1 MAIKTVFPETIDD
14 KVSRAQ
20 VDAWVDYS
28 VESLNENADKL
39 INALDRNSKS
49 SSFLAWVGIVIAIVW
64 AIMSWVWAWYTYL
77 SYIAK

>member
-49 SSFLAWVGIVIAIVW
+49 SSFLA
-64 AIMSWVWAWYTYL
+64 
-77 SYIAK
+77 